1 MENFLDIE
9 IEIVEVLLI
18 VALVAM
24 VARRIKLP
32 YTVALVL
39 AGLAIALQ
47 DTLQI
52 ELTPELVLALFLP
65 PLVFEAAFHLRLD
78 QLRANLTP
86 ILALAI
92 PGVLLSTALVGALLS
107 GFGILPLPAA
117 LLFGALIAATD
128 PVAVIAV
135 FRAVGAPKQLT
146 VLVEGESLFN
156 DGTAIVIFHIMLAY
170 VIEGAISPVEGVID
184 FFVVALGGVVIGLVL
199 GYIAAEVIGRI
210 DDYLIEITVTTVAA
224 YGSYLIAESFH
235 MSGVLAVVMAGL
247 VIGNVGPRG
256 MSPTTRIVL
265 INFWEYL
272 AFLAN
277 SFVFILIGMNV
288 EYDELL
294 QFLVPALVAVV
305 VVLVAR
311 VITVYGLG
319 SILRLLRRGVDTSH
333 LHVMVW
339 GGLRGAV
346 SLALVLSIP
355 LEVVERRQL
364 LAMSFGVVLFT
375 LLAQATT
382 IPAVLARLGLTS
394 KRQMPFEY
402 ERIQG
407 ELLATRSAGRHIDRL
422 YQEGALL
429 PVAWETVKAEVDQRQ
444 ETLSDRLRELLEE
457 HPELRHQVV
466 SLARIEVLRAQRA
479 ALDELAREGL
489 LSDEA
494 LSELE
499 SEIDT
504 ALENPNHDNIAQ
516 AASVEQQH

>member
-1 MENFLDIE
+1 MEPFLSLE

-18 VALVAM
+18 VTLVAM
-24 VARRIKLP
+24 VVRRIKLP

-39 AGLAIALQ
+39 AGLVLALQ
-47 DTLQI
+47 DQLQI

-92 PGVLLSTALVGALLS
+92 PGVLISTGLVGFLLS
-107 GFGILPLPAA
+107 VLGILPLPAA

-170 VIEGAISPVEGVID
+170 VIEGTISPVEGVVD
-184 FFVVALGGVVIGLVL
+184 FFVVALGGVIVGLAL
-199 GYIAAEVIGRI
+199 GYAVAELIARI
-210 DDYLIEITVTTVAA
+210 DDYLIEITLTTVVA
-224 YGSYLIAESFH
+224 YGSYLVAENFH

-247 VIGNVGPRG
+247 VVGNVGPRG

-277 SFVFILIGMNV
+277 SFVFILLGMNV

-294 QFLVPALVAVV
+294 QYLGPAFIAVV
-305 VVLVAR
+305 VVLLVR
-311 VITVYGLG
+311 VITVYSLG
-319 SILRLLRRGVDTSH
+319 SILRRVKRGVSLPF

-382 IPAVLARLGLTS
+382 IPAVLNRLGLTS
-394 KRQMPFEY
+394 KKQMPLEY

-407 ELLATRSAGRHIDRL
+407 ELLATRSAGRHMDRL

-429 PVAWETVKAEVDQRQ
+429 PVAWETVKDEVDQRQ
-444 ETLSDRLRELLEE
+444 EELSDRLRGLLEK
-457 HPELRHQVV
+457 HPELRNQVI

-479 ALDELAREGL
+479 ALDELARDGL
-489 LSDEA
+489 LSDEV

-499 SEIDT
+499 AEIDAAIET
-504 ALENPNHDNIAQ
+504 PSHDNMVQ
-516 AASVEQQH
+516 AASVDH

>member
-1 MENFLDIE
+1 MEAFLDLE
-9 IEIVEVLLI
+9 IEIIEILLI
-18 VALVAM
+18 VTLVAM
-24 VARRIKLP
+24 VVRRIKLP

-39 AGLAIALQ
+39 AGLLMALQ
-47 DTLQI
+47 NELRI
-52 ELTPELVLALFLP
+52 ELTPGLVLALFLP

-86 ILALAI
+86 ILTLAI
-92 PGVLLSTALVGALLS
+92 PGVLLSTGLVGMLLS
-107 GFGILPLPAA
+107 FLGILPLPAA

-170 VIEGAISPVEGVID
+170 VLEGTLSPLEGVAD
-184 FFVVALGGVVIGLVL
+184 FFVVSLGGIVIGLIL
-199 GYIAAEVIGRI
+199 GYAAAELIARI
-210 DDYLIEITVTTVAA
+210 DDYLIEITLTTVAA

-235 MSGVLAVVMAGL
+235 MSGVLAVVLAGL

-294 QFLVPALVAVV
+294 QFAGSALIAVV
-305 VVLVAR
+305 VVLGVRA
-311 VITVYGLG
+311 VTVYGLG
-319 SILRLLRRGVDTSH
+319 GLLRTANRGVATSH
-333 LHVMVW
+333 LHVMIW

-355 LEVVERRQL
+355 VEIVERRQL
-364 LAMSFGVVLFT
+364 LAMTFGVVLFT

-382 IPAVLARLGLTS
+382 IPAVLTRLGLTS
-394 KRQMPFEY
+394 KKETPLEY
-402 ERIQG
+402 ERAQG
-407 ELLATRSAGRHIDRL
+407 ELLATRSAGRHIDHL
-422 YQEGALL
+422 YHEGALL

-444 ETLSDRLRELLEE
+444 EELSERLRALLEE
-457 HPELRHQVV
+457 HPELRNQVI
-466 SLARIEVLRAQRA
+466 SLARVEVLRAQRA
-479 ALDELAREGL
+479 ALDELARDGL
-489 LSDEA
+489 LSEEV
-494 LSELE
+494 LVELE
-499 SEIDT
+499 AEID
-504 ALENPNHDNIAQ
+504 AKLETPEDELDVIG
-516 AASVEQQH
+516 

>member
-1 MENFLDIE
+1 MEEFLNIE

-18 VALVAM
+18 VTLVAM

-39 AGLAIALQ
+39 AGLLIALQ
-47 DTLQI
+47 NELRI

-65 PLVFEAAFHLRLD
+65 PLVFEAAFHLRLG

-86 ILALAI
+86 ILTLAI
-92 PGVLLSTALVGALLS
+92 PGVLLSTALVGILLS
-107 GFGILPLPAA
+107 LFGILPLPAA

-156 DGTAIVIFHIMLAY
+156 DGTAIVVFHIMLAY
-170 VIEGAISPVEGVID
+170 VLEGTLSPLEGVVD
-184 FFVVALGGVVIGLVL
+184 FFIVSLGGVAIGLIL
-199 GYIAAEVIGRI
+199 GYGTAELIARI
-210 DDYLIEITVTTVAA
+210 DDYLIEITLTTVAA

-294 QFLVPALVAVV
+294 QFAGSALVA
-305 VVLVAR
+305 
-311 VITVYGLG
+311 
-319 SILRLLRRGVDTSH
+319 
-333 LHVMVW
+333 
-339 GGLRGAV
+339 
-346 SLALVLSIP
+346 
-355 LEVVERRQL
+355 
-364 LAMSFGVVLFT
+364 
-375 LLAQATT
+375 
-382 IPAVLARLGLTS
+382 
-394 KRQMPFEY
+394 
-402 ERIQG
+402 
-407 ELLATRSAGRHIDRL
+407 
-422 YQEGALL
+422 
-429 PVAWETVKAEVDQRQ
+429 
-444 ETLSDRLRELLEE
+444 
-457 HPELRHQVV
+457 
-466 SLARIEVLRAQRA
+466 
-479 ALDELAREGL
+479 
-489 LSDEA
+489 
-494 LSELE
+494 
-499 SEIDT
+499 
-504 ALENPNHDNIAQ
+504 
-516 AASVEQQH
+516 

>member
-1 MENFLDIE
+1 MQTFLETE
-9 IEIVEVLLI
+9 IEIIEILLI

-39 AGLAIALQ
+39 VGLVIALQ
-47 DTLQI
+47 NQLRI
-52 ELTPELVLALFLP
+52 ELTPDLVLALFLP
-65 PLVFEAAFHLRLD
+65 PLVFEAAFHLQLGR
-78 QLRANLTP
+78 LRANLTP
-86 ILALAI
+86 ILTLAI
-92 PGVLLSTALVGALLS
+92 PGVLISTTIVGFLLA

-170 VIEGAISPVEGVID
+170 VIEGTLSPVEGIVD
-184 FFVVALGGVVIGLVL
+184 FFVVSLGGVIVGLIL
-199 GYIAAEVIGRI
+199 GYVTAEVVARI
-210 DDYLIEITVTTVAA
+210 DDYLIEITLTTVAA
-224 YGSYLIAESFH
+224 YGSYLVAESFH
-235 MSGVLAVVMAGL
+235 TSGVLAVVMAGL

-288 EYDELL
+288 EYGELL
-294 QFLVPALVAVV
+294 QFLGPALIAVV
-305 VVLVAR
+305 VVLIAR
-311 VITVYGLG
+311 IITVYGLG
-319 SILRLLRRGVDTSH
+319 SLLRLFQRGVDTAF

-355 LEVVERRQL
+355 LEVAERQQL

-382 IPAVLARLGLTS
+382 IPTVLARLGLTS
-394 KRQMPFEY
+394 KTETPLEY

-429 PVAWETVKAEVDQRQ
+429 PVAWETVKQEVEQRQ
-444 ETLSDRLRELLEE
+444 ETLSERLRDLLEE
-457 HPELRHQVV
+457 HPELRAQVIT
-466 SLARIEVLRAQRA
+466 LARTEALRAQRA
-479 ALDELAREGL
+479 ALSELASEGL
-489 LSDEA
+489 LSEEV

-499 SEIDT
+499 AEIDE
-504 ALENPNHDNIAQ
+504 ALDSPADIHLAETTT
-516 AASVEQQH
+516 VESR

>member
-1 MENFLDIE
+1 MEEFLNIE

-18 VALVAM
+18 VTLVAM
-24 VARRIKLP
+24 VARRIRLP

-39 AGLAIALQ
+39 AGLLIALQ
-47 DTLQI
+47 NELRI

-65 PLVFEAAFHLRLD
+65 PLVFEAAFHLRLG

-86 ILALAI
+86 ILTLAI
-92 PGVLLSTALVGALLS
+92 PGVLLSTALVGILLS
-107 GFGILPLPAA
+107 LFGILPLPAA

-156 DGTAIVIFHIMLAY
+156 DGTAIVVFHIMLAY
-170 VIEGAISPVEGVID
+170 VLEGTLSPLEGVVD
-184 FFVVALGGVVIGLVL
+184 FFIVSLGGVAIGLIL
-199 GYIAAEVIGRI
+199 GYGTAELIARI
-210 DDYLIEITVTTVAA
+210 DDYLIEITLTTVAA

-294 QFLVPALVAVV
+294 QFAGSALVAVV
-305 VVLVAR
+305 VVLMVRA
-311 VITVYGLG
+311 VTVYGLG
-319 SILRLLRRGVDTSH
+319 SILQGVRRGVDRAH
-333 LHVMVW
+333 LHVMIW

-355 LEVVERRQL
+355 LQVVERRQL

-382 IPAVLARLGLTS
+382 IPMVLARLGLTS
-394 KRQMPFEY
+394 KKATPLEY

-407 ELLATRSAGRHIDRL
+407 QLLATRSAGRHIDHL

-429 PVAWETVKAEVDQRQ
+429 PVAWETVKEEVDQRQ
-444 ETLSDRLRELLEE
+444 EELSDRLRELLGE
-457 HPELRHQVV
+457 HPGLRDQVI

-479 ALDELAREGL
+479 ALDELARAGL

-499 SEIDT
+499 AEID
-504 ALENPNHDNIAQ
+504 AKLEAPHDDEVADIEIPA
-516 AASVEQQH
+516 